1 MVPLTDRILDHFPD
15 PTILLDGRRAVLY
28 ANGAARE
35 LLDITGVGQD
45 LAMSLRHPRVLDAV
59 DQTIGRNETRTVDV
73 TLPGN
78 TTRNFEMHVAG
89 VPKDADPPIE
99 GRKSV
104 GAVLVL
110 RDLTTARRAEQMR
123 ADFVANASHELRSPL
138 AALLGFIETLEGPAG
153 GDEDTRGRFLGIM
166 LREARRM
173 AGLIDDLLSLSRVEI
188 NEHVRPTV
196 PVDIAGVLLNVT
208 EALGVQAKSRN
219 MPIRVNY
226 GSNLPT
232 IHGEADQLFQ
242 VFRNLIE
249 NAIRY
254 GAEGEAIDVRVEHA
268 QRIPGTNRAG
278 VAIKVTDHGDG
289 IPEDAI
295 PRLTERFYRVDK
307 ARSKSVGGTGLGL
320 AIVKHIINRHRGHLA
335 VESTLGR
342 GSTFTVYLPA
352 ETHQQG
358 ILAGGGE
365 AVATRSSDVS

>member
-15 PTILLDGRRAVLY
+15 PTVLLDGRRSVIY

-35 LLDITGVGQD
+35 LLDITRVGHD

-59 DQTIGRNETRTVDV
+59 DQVLGRDETRTVEV
-73 TLPGN
+73 ILPGN
-78 TTRNFEMHVAG
+78 TTRNFEMFVSG
-89 VPKDADPPIE
+89 VPPAPDTK
-99 GRKSV
+99 GV

-110 RDLTTARRAEQMR
+110 RDMTTARRAEQMR

-153 GDEDTRGRFLGIM
+153 SDEDTRTRFLGIM
-166 LREARRM
+166 LREAKRM
-173 AGLIDDLLSLSRVEI
+173 ALLIDDLLSLSRVEI
-188 NEHVRPTV
+188 NEHVRPTA

-208 EALGVQAKSRN
+208 EALSVQAKVAN
-219 MPIRVNY
+219 VPIRVNY

-232 IHGEADQLFQ
+232 VHGEADQLFQ

-254 GAEGEAIDVRVEHA
+254 GAKGEAIDVRVEAA
-268 QRIPGTNRAG
+268 QRIPGSGRSG
-278 VAIKVTDHGDG
+278 IAIKVTDHGEG
-289 IPEDAI
+289 IPEEAI

-320 AIVKHIINRHRGHLA
+320 AIVKHIVNRHRGHLV
-335 VESTLGR
+335 VESTLGE

-352 ETHQQG
+352 ETSRQG
-358 ILAGGGE
+358 ILPGDGG
-365 AVATRSSDVS
+365 AVAMPSQDVS

>member
-15 PTILLDGRRAVLY
+15 PTVLLDGRRSVIY

-35 LLDITGVGQD
+35 LLDITRVGQD

-59 DQTIGRNETRTVDV
+59 DQVLGRAETRTVEV
-73 TLPGN
+73 ILPGN
-78 TTRNFEMHVAG
+78 TTRNFEMYVAG
-89 VPKDADPPIE
+89 VPPAPDVKGI
-99 GRKSV
+99 

-153 GDEDTRGRFLGIM
+153 GDEDTRVRFLGIM
-166 LREARRM
+166 LREAKRM
-173 AGLIDDLLSLSRVEI
+173 ALLIDDLLSLSRVEI
-188 NEHVRPTV
+188 NEHVRPTA

-208 EALGVQAKSRN
+208 EALSVQAKVAN
-219 MPIRVNY
+219 VPIRVNY

-232 IHGEADQLFQ
+232 VHGEADQLFQ

-254 GAEGEAIDVRVEHA
+254 GAKGEAVDVRVEPA
-268 QRIPGTNRAG
+268 QRIPGSGRSG
-278 VAIKVTDHGDG
+278 IAIKVTDHGEG

-320 AIVKHIINRHRGHLA
+320 AIVKHIVNRHRGHLA
-335 VESTLGR
+335 VESTLGK

-352 ETHQQG
+352 ETPRPG
-358 ILAGGGE
+358 VLPGNGGV
-365 AVATRSSDVS
+365 VAMPSSDMS

>member
-1 MVPLTDRILDHFPD
+1 MVPLTDRILDHLPD
-15 PTILLDGRRAVLY
+15 PTIVLDGRRSVLY
-28 ANGAARE
+28 ANGPARE
-35 LLDITGVGQD
+35 LLDITGVNQD

-59 DQTIGRNETRTVDV
+59 DQVMGKAETRTVDV

-78 TTRNFEMHVAG
+78 TRRNFEMHVAG
-89 VPKDADPPIE
+89 VTPKKDPQSQD
-99 GRKSV
+99 GQVVS
-104 GAVLVL
+104 AVLVL

-153 GDEDTRGRFLGIM
+153 GDEETRQRFLGIM

-173 AGLIDDLLSLSRVEI
+173 AGLIDDLLTLSRVEI

-208 EALGVQAKSRN
+208 EALSVQAKSRN
-219 MPIRVNY
+219 MPIHVNY

-254 GAEGEAIDVRVEHA
+254 GAEGEAIDIRVEEA
-268 QRIPGTNRAG
+268 KRIPGSGRSG
-278 VAIKVTDHGDG
+278 VAVKVIDHGEG
-289 IPEDAI
+289 IPEESI

-335 VESTLGR
+335 VESTLGK

-352 ETHQQG
+352 ETQAQG
-358 ILAGGGE
+358 ILGLTGE
-365 AVATRSSDVS
+365 AVATPSSDVS

>member
-15 PTILLDGRRAVLY
+15 PTVLLDGRRSVIY

-35 LLDITGVGQD
+35 LLDITRVGHD

-59 DQTIGRNETRTVDV
+59 DQVLGRDESRTVEV
-73 TLPGN
+73 ILPGN
-78 TTRNFEMHVAG
+78 TTRNFEMFVSG
-89 VPKDADPPIE
+89 VPPAPDTK
-99 GRKSV
+99 GV

-138 AALLGFIETLEGPAG
+138 AALLGFI
-153 GDEDTRGRFLGIM
+153 
-166 LREARRM
+166 
-173 AGLIDDLLSLSRVEI
+173 VEI
-188 NEHVRPTV
+188 NEHVRPTA

-208 EALGVQAKSRN
+208 EALSVQAKVAN
-219 MPIRVNY
+219 VPIRVNY

-232 IHGEADQLFQ
+232 VHGEADQLFQ

-254 GAEGEAIDVRVEHA
+254 GAKGEAIDVRVEAA
-268 QRIPGTNRAG
+268 QRIPGSGRSG
-278 VAIKVTDHGDG
+278 IAIKVTDHGEG
-289 IPEDAI
+289 IPEEAI

-320 AIVKHIINRHRGHLA
+320 AIVKHIVNRHRGHLV
-335 VESTLGR
+335 VESTLGE

-352 ETHQQG
+352 ETSRQG
-358 ILAGGGE
+358 ILPGDGG
-365 AVATRSSDVS
+365 AVAMPSQDVS

>member
-15 PTILLDGRRAVLY
+15 PTILLDARRAVRF
-28 ANGAARE
+28 ANAAARD
-35 LLDITGVGQD
+35 LLDITRVGQD
-45 LAMSLRHPRVLDAV
+45 LAMSLRHPRVLEAV
-59 DQTIGRNETRTVDV
+59 DQVLGRAETRAVDI
-73 TLPGN
+73 TLPGV
-78 TTRNFEMHVAG
+78 TRRNFEMYVAG
-89 VPKDADPPIE
+89 FLPAADANGI
-99 GRKSV
+99 

-153 GDEDTRGRFLGIM
+153 DDEETRRRFLGIM
-166 LREARRM
+166 LREAKRM
-173 AGLIDDLLSLSRVEI
+173 AGLIDDLLTLSRVEI
-188 NEHVRPTV
+188 NEHVRPTA

-208 EALGVQAKSRN
+208 EALSHQAKAAN

-226 GSNLPT
+226 GSNLPAV
-232 IHGEADQLFQ
+232 HGEADQLFQ

-254 GAEGEAIDVRVEHA
+254 GAKGEAVDVRVEPA
-268 QRIPGTNRAG
+268 ARIPGTGRAG
-278 VAIKVTDHGDG
+278 IAVKVTDHGEG
-289 IPEDAI
+289 IPEEAI

-320 AIVKHIINRHRGHLA
+320 AIVKHIVNRHRGLLA
-335 VESTLGR
+335 VESEPGK

-352 ETHQQG
+352 EQPRQG
-358 ILAGGGE
+358 LLPGNGE
-365 AVATRSSDVS
+365 TVAIPSSDVS

>member
-1 MVPLTDRILDHFPD
+1 MGHQTMVPLTDRILDHFPD
-15 PTILLDGRRAVLY
+15 PTILLDGRRAVVY
-28 ANGAARE
+28 ANGAARD
-35 LLDITGVGQD
+35 LLDISGVGQD

-59 DQTIGRNETRTVDV
+59 DEVLGRNENRTVEV

-78 TTRNFEMHVAG
+78 TTRNFEMHVSG
-89 VPKDADPPIE
+89 VPPAPDT
-99 GRKSV
+99 KSI

-110 RDLTTARRAEQMR
+110 RDQTTARRAEQMR

-153 GDEDTRGRFLGIM
+153 GDEDTRVRFLGIM
-166 LREARRM
+166 LREAKRM
-173 AGLIDDLLSLSRVEI
+173 AGLIDDLLTLSRVEI
-188 NEHVRPTV
+188 NEHVRPTA

-208 EALGVQAKSRN
+208 EALSVQAKASN

-226 GSNLPT
+226 GTGLPT
-232 IHGEADQLFQ
+232 VHGEADQLFQ

-254 GAEGEAIDVRVEHA
+254 GGKGEAIDIRVEPA
-268 QRIPGTNRAG
+268 DRIPGTGRSGIA
-278 VAIKVTDHGDG
+278 VKVTDHGDG
-289 IPEDAI
+289 IPADAI

-320 AIVKHIINRHRGHLA
+320 AIVKHIINRHRGHLG
-335 VESTLGR
+335 VESQIGK

-352 ETHQQG
+352 EAPRQG
-358 ILAGGGE
+358 MLTSGE
-365 AVATRSSDVS
+365 PVALPSSGKS